1 MVTTTVAT
9 AVTMIATMIAFY
21 YGKHL
26 GNKASVE
33 TIVDSMLTRLEKDG
47 FIKTQKNEK
56 GEVELISIKDLTKD
70 VLQSNMVLRVG
81 IKVGWPRVKVPNI
94 MVWGCKFPALNFK
107 LLER

>member
-26 GNKASVE
+26 GNQASVE
-33 TIVDSMLTRLEKDG
+33 TIVDSMLTRLE
-47 FIKTQKNEK
+47 
-56 GEVELISIKDLTKD
+56 KD

-94 MVWGCKFPALNFK
+94 MVWGCKFPTLNFK